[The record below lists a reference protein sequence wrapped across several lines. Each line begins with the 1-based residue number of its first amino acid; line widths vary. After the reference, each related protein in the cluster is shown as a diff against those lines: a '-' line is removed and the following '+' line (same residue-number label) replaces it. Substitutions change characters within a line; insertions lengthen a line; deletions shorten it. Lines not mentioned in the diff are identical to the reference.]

1 MHIILT
7 HEQAD
12 FDALAALMAAH
23 ILNDRALAVLPRRT
37 NRNVRAF
44 LNLYGSE
51 LPFIEPRDLPAEE
64 IETITLVDTQSL
76 ITLKGMT
83 ERTRIHV
90 VDHHQLREDLPAEW
104 SVVIERLGACTTIL
118 AEDIFDHNG
127 AITPLQA
134 TVLLLGIYEDTGSL
148 SFISTTPRDVRAVAN
163 LLEQGASLEI
173 ASEFL
178 NPPLSDN
185 QREIYNRLLKSAENY
200 HIHGQLVVIATADAA
215 DLNEEISSIAHKLRD
230 LFDPDALFLVVNTYE
245 GVRIVARSTTDRIN
259 VNEVTAFF
267 GGGGHDRAAAALI
280 RNDQNSASSDPLT
293 LSAVHKKLI
302 GCLPEWVQP
311 AVTVGKIMSRG
322 VRILSPETPA
332 QEAAKLMQR
341 YGYEGYPVVSDG
353 KVVGLL
359 TRRAVD
365 RAQAHKLNLPAASLM
380 EAGEVTV
387 TPDDPIEHLQR
398 VMVKTGWGQVPVIDP
413 EDEKVV
419 GIVTRTDLLKLMG
432 SGESRLPERENLAAR
447 LEKAMPA
454 ARLAILKLI
463 AKQAHLLRMPV
474 YIVGGFVRDLW
485 LDRPSTDIDIVV
497 EGDAISL
504 ARSLEKQY
512 GGRVT
517 SHTRFGTAKWQI
529 STIREEL
536 THQLSPEGDEFT
548 SNGLPE
554 SLDLI
559 SARTEFYNYPTA
571 LPTVERGSIKLDLH
585 RRDFTIN
592 TLALRLDG
600 RHYATL
606 YDYWGGMNDLQN
618 KLVRVLHSLS
628 FVDDPTRI
636 LRAVRFESRFGFQI
650 EGRTLQLMTE
660 AHDLIKQISGDRL
673 RHELDLIL
681 SEADPAGALARLEE
695 LQLLSAIH
703 PDLHWQPE
711 TTRALLTVLHEPIA
725 PDWELPTTFGNLPLP
740 RALAHMVWLIT
751 LPPEVGGAV
760 ADRLRL
766 SHQLHSAI
774 IEGSRLF
781 RELPAIVSNYPS
793 RIVTRLEEAPLAV
806 QYAIFCLSPSDAIRE
821 ILHRYATK
829 WRMVHPLTDGHSL
842 HSLGVEPGP
851 VYKQI
856 LWTLRAAWLDGKIT
870 TFEQETALLNQV
882 LFSNRIH

>member
-23 ILNDRALAVLPRRT
+23 ILNERALAVLPRRA

-280 RNDQNSASSDPLT
+280 RNDQDSASSDPLT

-447 LEKAMPA
+447 LEKSMPA
-454 ARLAILKLI
+454 VRLAILKLI

-485 LDRPSTDIDIVV
+485 LDRPSADIDIVV

-618 KLVRVLHSLS
+618 KLSGS
-628 FVDDPTRI
+628 SIPYP
-636 LRAVRFESRFGFQI
+636 S
-650 EGRTLQLMTE
+650 LMTPPGYCGRSDLKVVSAFKSKG
-660 AHDLIKQISGDRL
+660 AHC
-673 RHELDLIL
+673 
-681 SEADPAGALARLEE
+681 
-695 LQLLSAIH
+695 
-703 PDLHWQPE
+703 
-711 TTRALLTVLHEPIA
+711 
-725 PDWELPTTFGNLPLP
+725 N
-740 RALAHMVWLIT
+740 
-751 LPPEVGGAV
+751 
-760 ADRLRL
+760 
-766 SHQLHSAI
+766 
-774 IEGSRLF
+774 
-781 RELPAIVSNYPS
+781 
-793 RIVTRLEEAPLAV
+793 
-806 QYAIFCLSPSDAIRE
+806 
-821 ILHRYATK
+821 
-829 WRMVHPLTDGHSL
+829 
-842 HSLGVEPGP
+842 
-851 VYKQI
+851 
-856 LWTLRAAWLDGKIT
+856 
-870 TFEQETALLNQV
+870 
-882 LFSNRIH
+882 